1 MGLEAASAPVH
12 WFADLDTALEA
23 HEDIVLHEGGHQGE
37 THSLSLLQTA
47 LAEGMTY
54 AQGKLLQ
61 TYLVQRS
68 CDAGERIFRTGETG
82 SSLFVA
88 ADSVVDILLPMDSGR
103 SRRVASFAPG
113 VVFGEMA
120 LLDNKPR
127 SADAVT
133 KSAGIVWELTRD
145 QLSTIEQAHPE
156 IARCIQYNLSRSLA
170 ERLRLTTTELRL
182 ATEH

>member
-1 MGLEAASAPVH
+1 
-12 WFADLDTALEA
+12 
-23 HEDIVLHEGGHQGE
+23 
-37 THSLSLLQTA
+37 
-47 LAEGMTY
+47 MTD
-54 AQGKLLQ
+54 AQGKQLQ
-61 TYLVQRS
+61 AYLQQRE
-68 CDAGERIFRTGETG
+68 CGVGERIFRTGETG

-127 SADAVT
+127 SADAVA
-133 KSAGIVWELTRD
+133 KSTGTVWELTRE
-145 QLSTIEQAHPE
+145 QLSRIEREHPE

-182 ATEH
+182 ATEP